1 MHFYDNSKKK
11 LLMLWSPKCGCSSLK
26 DILHRYYKIE
36 YIDNPHGT
44 SLDKKL
50 KNKILAENYDNH
62 KIILLYRNPYHRL
75 VSGFINKYVQKNN
88 KKPLENPPD
97 CDCFLDFVN
106 ILYHNPELIET
117 HHFSPQTSN
126 IGYDFFLSLNKK
138 IDIFIDTPNV
148 NYIADILS
156 VKHTHKNGSYC
167 NNKSIDIYTGNIP
180 EYLLDY
186 NTIKNHQFYDYSK
199 FYNNDI
205 KQLVDKIYK
214 TDLVF
219 FKNNNIL
226 F

>member
-1 MHFYDNSKKK
+1 MHFYDICEKK
-11 LLMLWSPKCGCSSLK
+11 LLILWSPKCGCSSLK

-50 KNKILAENYDNH
+50 KNKRLTDNYDNY
-62 KIILLYRNPYHRL
+62 KIMILYRNPYHRL
-75 VSGFINKYVQKNN
+75 VSGFINKYVDEN
-88 KKPLENPPD
+88 KFENPPN
-97 CDCFLDFVN
+97 CDCFLEFVN
-106 ILYHNPELIET
+106 ILYHKPELINKP
-117 HHFSPQTSN
+117 HFSPQTSN
-126 IGYDFFLSLNKK
+126 IGYDFFLSLNQK

-148 NYIADILS
+148 NYIADLLS
-156 VKHTHKNGSYC
+156 VKHIHKNCSNK
-167 NNKSIDIYTGNIP
+167 NNSDKYTGNIP

-186 NTIKNHQFYDYSK
+186 NTIKKHQFNDYSK

-214 TDLVF
+214 TDFVF

>member
-1 MHFYDNSKKK
+1 MYTYTYIH
-11 LLMLWSPKCGCSSLK
+11 
-26 DILHRYYKIE
+26 IYK
-36 YIDNPHGT
+36 NT
-44 SLDKKL
+44 K
-50 KNKILAENYDNH
+50 NYDNH

-75 VSGFINKYVQKNN
+75 VSGFINKYVQKKN
-88 KKPLENPPD
+88 KNPFKNPPN

-106 ILYHNPELIET
+106 ILYHKRELIDEG
-117 HHFSPQTSN
+117 HFSPQTSN

-148 NYIADILS
+148 NYIADLFS
-156 VKHTHKNGSYC
+156 VKHIHKNCSNK
-167 NNKSIDIYTGNIP
+167 NNSDKYTGNIP

-186 NTIKNHQFYDYSK
+186 NTIKNHNFNDYSK

-214 TDLVF
+214 TDFVF